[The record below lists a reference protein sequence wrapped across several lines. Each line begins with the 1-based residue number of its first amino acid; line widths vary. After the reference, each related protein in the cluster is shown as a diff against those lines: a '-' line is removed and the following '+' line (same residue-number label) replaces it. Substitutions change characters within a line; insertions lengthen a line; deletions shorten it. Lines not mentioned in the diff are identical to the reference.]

1 MLPPCAVTGLKCA
14 HRHVHHIRSMR
25 VDVWLCSCMPDCSHR
40 YFWVLLQGLLKAVG
54 IFGGAIFVMRHFGD
68 AFAA

>member
-1 MLPPCAVTGLKCA
+1 M
-14 HRHVHHIRSMR
+14 H
-25 VDVWLCSCMPDCSHR
+25 VDVCMCSCMPDCCHR